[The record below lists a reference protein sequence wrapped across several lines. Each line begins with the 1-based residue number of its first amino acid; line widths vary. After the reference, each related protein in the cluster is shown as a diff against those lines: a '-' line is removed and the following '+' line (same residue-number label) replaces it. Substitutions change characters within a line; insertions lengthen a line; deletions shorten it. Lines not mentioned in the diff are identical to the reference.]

1 MTTAVAAPF
10 RFFALQVVRTRRLGD
25 VDWIRP
31 APANGASLPTRA
43 GSGACSCTAE
53 EGDRAEP
60 WQPTTTPQM
69 RVPDPAPPAGSKRH
83 PPSPSLTRVT
93 FAGPDLRAF
102 RSDGLD
108 QSLSLFLPHP
118 GQAEPAVPVELGEG
132 WWQGWRELPEDV
144 RAVMR
149 SYTLRSLRRDTDGHT
164 AEIDVD
170 FVLHGLEP
178 DSGIQAGPAARWAA
192 DAAPGDRV
200 LLLGPAVA
208 DNRAI
213 RFRPPE
219 DTDLVV
225 IWGDETAVPAA
236 CAIVEALPAGTRARV
251 WLQVPHAE
259 DVQDLR
265 TAADAE
271 ITWLV
276 GDAADGPEATLATL
290 RAAQLPPAEHPYVWI
305 AGESGCVKRLR
316 RHFVGERG
324 VDRRRVTFVGYW
336 RRGLTEEQLREQG

>member
-10 RFFALQVVRTRRLGD
+10 RFFSLQVARTRRLG
-25 VDWIRP
+25 
-31 APANGASLPTRA
+31 
-43 GSGACSCTAE
+43 
-53 EGDRAEP
+53 
-60 WQPTTTPQM
+60 
-69 RVPDPAPPAGSKRH
+69 
-83 PPSPSLTRVT
+83 PSLARVT
-93 FAGPDLRAF
+93 FTGGDLHAF
-102 RSDGLD
+102 HSDGLD

-149 SYTLRSLRRDTDGHT
+149 SYTLRALRQGGDGDTV
-164 AEIDVD
+164 EIDID
-170 FVLHGLEP
+170 FVLHGVDP
-178 DSGIQAGPAARWAA
+178 GSPVQAGPAARWAA
-192 DAAPGDRV
+192 GAATGDRV
-200 LLLGPAVA
+200 LLLGPAIA

-213 RFRPPE
+213 RFRPPG

-236 CAIVEALPAGTRARV
+236 CAVVESLPSGTRARV
-251 WLQVPHAE
+251 WLEVPHAE
-259 DVQDLR
+259 DVQDLH

-276 GDAADGPEATLATL
+276 RDGAAGPEAALAAL
-290 RAAQLPPAEHPYVWI
+290 REARLPHAGHPYVWI
-305 AGESGCVKRLR
+305 AGESGCVKQLR
-316 RHFVGERG
+316 RHFVNERG
-324 VDRRRVTFVGYW
+324 IDRRRVTFVGYW

>member
-10 RFFALQVVRTRRLGD
+10 RFFSLQVVRTRRLG
-25 VDWIRP
+25 
-31 APANGASLPTRA
+31 
-43 GSGACSCTAE
+43 
-53 EGDRAEP
+53 
-60 WQPTTTPQM
+60 
-69 RVPDPAPPAGSKRH
+69 
-83 PPSPSLTRVT
+83 PSLARVT

-102 RSDGLD
+102 HSDGLD

-118 GQAEPAVPVELGEG
+118 GQAEPAVPVELGWGSPRSSAVESGGG
-132 WWQGWRELPEDV
+132 WWHGWRELPDDV

-149 SYTLRSLRRDTDGHT
+149 SYTLRALRRDADGHT
-164 AEIDVD
+164 AEVDID
-170 FVLHGLEP
+170 FVLHGLAP
-178 DSGIQAGPAARWAA
+178 GSGIDAGPAARWAA
-192 DAAPGDRV
+192 GAAPGDRV
-200 LLLGPAVA
+200 LLLGPAAA

-251 WLQVPHAE
+251 WLEVPHAD
-259 DVQDLR
+259 DVQDLP

-271 ITWLV
+271 VTWLV
-276 GDAADGPEATLATL
+276 RGADGGPGAALATL
-290 RAAQLPPAEHPYVWI
+290 RGAQLPPAEHPYVWI
-305 AGESGCVKRLR
+305 AGESGCVKELR

-324 VDRRRVTFVGYW
+324 IDRRRVTFVGYW

>member
-10 RFFALQVVRTRRLGD
+10 RFFSLQVVRTRRLG
-25 VDWIRP
+25 
-31 APANGASLPTRA
+31 
-43 GSGACSCTAE
+43 
-53 EGDRAEP
+53 
-60 WQPTTTPQM
+60 
-69 RVPDPAPPAGSKRH
+69 
-83 PPSPSLTRVT
+83 PSLARVT
-93 FAGPDLRAF
+93 FAGPDLSAF
-102 RSDGLD
+102 QSDGLD

-118 GQAEPAVPVELGEG
+118 GQTEPAVPVELDEG
-132 WWQGWRELPEDV
+132 WWQGWRELPDHV

-149 SYTLRSLRRDTDGHT
+149 SYTLRALRRDGDGHT
-164 AEIDVD
+164 AEVDID
-170 FVLHGLEP
+170 FVLHGVAP
-178 DSGIQAGPAARWAA
+178 GSGIDAGPAARWAA

-251 WLQVPHAE
+251 WLEVPHAD
-259 DVQDLR
+259 DVQHLS
-265 TAADAE
+265 TAADSE
-271 ITWLV
+271 VTWLV
-276 GDAADGPEATLATL
+276 RDSDGGPGTALATL
-290 RAAQLPPAEHPYVWI
+290 RAAQLPAAEHPYVWI
-305 AGESGCVKRLR
+305 AGESGCVKELR

-324 VDRRRVTFVGYW
+324 IDRRRVTFVGYW

>member
-1 MTTAVAAPF
+1 MAAPF
-10 RFFALQVVRTRRLGD
+10 RFFSLQVVRTRRLG
-25 VDWIRP
+25 
-31 APANGASLPTRA
+31 
-43 GSGACSCTAE
+43 
-53 EGDRAEP
+53 
-60 WQPTTTPQM
+60 
-69 RVPDPAPPAGSKRH
+69 
-83 PPSPSLTRVT
+83 PSLARVT
-93 FAGPDLRAF
+93 LAGPDLSAF

-118 GQAEPAVPVELGEG
+118 GQAEPAVPVELGDG

-149 SYTLRSLRRDTDGHT
+149 SYTLRALRRDDEGHT

-170 FVLHGLEP
+170 FVLHGVEP
-178 DSGIQAGPAARWAA
+178 GWGIQPGPAARWAA

-200 LLLGPAVA
+200 LVLGPAVA

-213 RFRPPE
+213 RFRPPG

-236 CAIVEALPAGTRARV
+236 CAVVESLPAGTRARV
-251 WLQVPHAE
+251 WLEVPHAE
-259 DVQDLR
+259 DVQHLD

-271 ITWLV
+271 VTWLV
-276 GDAADGPEATLATL
+276 RDAVGGGPGASLAAL
-290 RAAQLPPAEHPYVWI
+290 RAAQLPPAEHPYVWL
-305 AGESGCVKRLR
+305 AGESGCVKQLR

-336 RRGLTEEQLREQG
+336 RRGLTEEQLREQA

>member
-10 RFFALQVVRTRRLGD
+10 RFFSLQVVRTRRLG
-25 VDWIRP
+25 
-31 APANGASLPTRA
+31 
-43 GSGACSCTAE
+43 
-53 EGDRAEP
+53 
-60 WQPTTTPQM
+60 
-69 RVPDPAPPAGSKRH
+69 
-83 PPSPSLTRVT
+83 PSLARVT
-93 FAGPDLRAF
+93 FAGDDLRAF
-102 RSDGLD
+102 HSDGRD

-118 GQAEPAVPVELGEG
+118 GQSEPAVPLEQGDN
-132 WWQGWRELPEDV
+132 WWQAWRELPDDV

-149 SYTLRSLRRDTDGHT
+149 SYTLRALRRDADGDT

-178 DSGIQAGPAARWAA
+178 GAALEAGPAARWAA
-192 DAAPGDRV
+192 SARAGDRV

-236 CAIVEALPAGTRARV
+236 CAIVESLPAGTRARV
-251 WLQVPHAE
+251 WLEVPHAE
-259 DVQDLR
+259 DVQDLA

-276 GDAADGPEATLATL
+276 RDTAGGGPEATLATL
-290 RAAQLPPAEHPYVWI
+290 REARLPDAERPYVWI
-305 AGESGCVKRLR
+305 AGESGCVKALR

-324 VDRRRVTFVGYW
+324 IDRRRVTFVGYW
-336 RRGLTEEQLREQG
+336 RQGLTEEQLREQG